1 MAATIRALPGE
12 IMDQTFSLPWA
23 EARRDRVLAALPFT
37 EATGAD
43 GSTPLLPLA
52 SATDPALPA
61 GWVRRYDGS
70 GPHQGDRIVHFRL
83 ASAAVDTELLFFF
96 GRADTAMPHLHL
108 QVVQFGADACV
119 FNADWLPRLD
129 PVDYPDYQRRVLEP
143 MNTPY
148 WKAINDRTR
157 ACSHAP
163 ANPAI
168 AAYLSPW
175 SIGASRPAP
184 QAELVAVTPAI
195 DAYLDHWVGL
205 AKAMPFNGPDAATL
219 RARDAR
225 HLACFL
231 DERLDPRAWRG
242 VYAAVGEAAGHAVR
256 RLIQQPAH

>member
-108 QVVQFGADACV
+108 QVVQFAADACI

-129 PVDYPDYQRRVLEP
+129 PVDYPDYQRLVLEP
-143 MNTPY
+143 MNVPY
-148 WKAINDRTR
+148 WKAVNDRSR
-157 ACSHAP
+157 NCSHAP

-168 AAYLSPW
+168 ATYLSPW
-175 SIGASRPAP
+175 SIGVSRPA
-184 QAELVAVTPAI
+184 QRAELEAVAPSI
-195 DAYLDHWVGL
+195 DAFVDHWVRL
-205 AKAMPFNGPDAATL
+205 ATTL
-219 RARDAR
+219 RFEGPAPDVLRRRDAR

-242 VYAAVGEAAGHAVR
+242 VYNAIGEPAGHEVR
-256 RLIQQPAH
+256 RSIQQARF